1 MINLSFNDFATIV
14 NYPAVNKQSDSGFE
28 AAKIE
33 AQRNYLLPI
42 IGRDLLPIIEEFS
55 QLEVLQWATGT
66 TSVVDIIYSYRGKY
80 YKCLVSTTDA
90 PTAGTNFAISQMGF
104 LYKELVEPFMCYSI
118 YYLLLLRSGVTL
130 KGNNALTSNISYEQ
144 KADTS
149 DLQRNLNHYQDF
161 RGNLERGITE
171 QLSSWSWKIDGVQYE
186 QVSNFCNLAPYN
198 EAKCLDFCE
207 TGTVLNRNPII
218 RGTNFAII

>member
-1 MINLSFNDFATIV
+1 MINLSFNDFQTIV

-33 AQRNYLLPI
+33 VQRNYLLPI

-55 QLEVLQWATGT
+55 ALEVQQWALGT
-66 TSVVDIIYSYRGKY
+66 TSVVGTVYSYRGKY
-80 YKCLVSTTDA
+80 YKALAVTTDA
-90 PTAGTNFAISQMGF
+90 PVVGTNFEISQMGF

-144 KADTS
+144 KADET

-171 QLSSWSWKIDGVQYE
+171 QLSSWSWKIDGTQYE
-186 QVSNFCNLAPYN
+186 QVGNCGILAVYN
-198 EAKCLDFCE
+198 EVKELNFQ
-207 TGTVLNRNPII
+207 TGTIINRNPII
-218 RGTNFAII
+218 KGNNFAII